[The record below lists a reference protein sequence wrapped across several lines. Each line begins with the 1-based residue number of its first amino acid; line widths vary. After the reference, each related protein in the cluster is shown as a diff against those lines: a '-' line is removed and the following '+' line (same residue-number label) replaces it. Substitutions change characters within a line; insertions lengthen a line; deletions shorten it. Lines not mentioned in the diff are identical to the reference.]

1 MIPPFETRPAINKSH
16 RGRYP
21 FRLATTSFIYRAG
34 YGENAARLA
43 PLLDELE
50 LLFFESR
57 HPDSLPDTTEIN
69 SLQTVGRESGL
80 RYNVHLPIDIDLA
93 ARDRLE
99 RERAV
104 SVVRYLVSLVQPLRP
119 ASFTLHLEGHRN
131 GGTGWQQRACES
143 LQRILATGIDS
154 RRLAIETLEEPFET
168 LFPLVRKLGLS
179 ICLDL
184 GHLILHGHD
193 LERHLDRYLDHTTV
207 IHLHGVHDG
216 RDHLPLDLMPASHL
230 AVIFDRLRFFR
241 GTLSL
246 EVFSLEC
253 LQRSLPVVA
262 KEMERRTACSS

>member
-1 MIPPFETRPAINKSH
+1 MIPPFETRPALTNPTGVDI
-16 RGRYP
+16 R

-93 ARDRLE
+93 ARGQAGEGTRGLGGTLSRFPGAAPAARL
-99 RERAV
+99 
-104 SVVRYLVSLVQPLRP
+104 L
-119 ASFTLHLEGHRN
+119 TLHLEGHRN

-216 RDHLPLDLMPASHL
+216 RDHLPLDLMPASTS
-230 AVIFDRLRFFR
+230 R
-241 GTLSL
+241 
-246 EVFSLEC
+246 
-253 LQRSLPVVA
+253 
-262 KEMERRTACSS
+262 